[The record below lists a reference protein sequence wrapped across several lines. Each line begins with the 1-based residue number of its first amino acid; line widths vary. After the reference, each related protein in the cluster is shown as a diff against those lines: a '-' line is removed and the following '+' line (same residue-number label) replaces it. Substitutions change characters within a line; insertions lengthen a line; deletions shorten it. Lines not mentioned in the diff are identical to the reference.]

1 MTSEDIKIEEMTL
14 EEIKAAAK
22 PKVKQEVWEWINGGT
37 ETEFTLQRN
46 RLALEKI
53 MLRLRVIHG
62 LERVNTSLKI
72 LGQTVRTPVIVAPF
86 ANMSRVHPEGEI
98 AIAKGAEKVG
108 AMMFLGPI
116 STYSTKQIVE
126 VADTPIVWNSE
137 PLRDREKL
145 LRRIK
150 EAENAGCCAISLC
163 ADDFMGIKIKDR
175 MIVLPNVSLSTEAI
189 KEIRKET
196 SLPLVV
202 KGIMTVEDALMAV
215 DAGADAIVVSN
226 HGGRVLDYCQASIE
240 VLPEIVKAL
249 DGKTEVLIDGGFRR
263 GTDILKALSLGAK
276 GVLVGRPICW
286 GLAAAGMEG
295 VAKVLQMLTGELIRT
310 MMLTNVPDV
319 NNVPRDALVLT

>member
-1 MTSEDIKIEEMTL
+1 MTSENIKIEKMTL
-14 EEIKAAAK
+14 EEIRAAAK

-72 LGQTVRTPVIVAPF
+72 LGQTVETPVIVAPF

-98 AIAKGAEKVG
+98 AIAKGAEKMG

-126 VADTPIVWNSE
+126 VSDTSVVWNSE

-150 EAENAGCCAISLC
+150 DAENAGCCAISVC
-163 ADDFMGIKIKDR
+163 VDDYMGIKIKDR

-189 KEIRKET
+189 KEIRMET

-226 HGGRVLDYCQASIE
+226 HGGRVLDYCQATIE

-249 DGKTEVLIDGGFRR
+249 DNKTEVLIDGGFRR
-263 GTDILKALSLGAK
+263 GTDILKALALGAK

-286 GLAAAGMEG
+286 GLAAAGTEG
-295 VAKVLQMLTGELIRT
+295 VAKVLEMLTGELIRT

-319 NNVPRDALVLT
+319 NNVPREALVWT